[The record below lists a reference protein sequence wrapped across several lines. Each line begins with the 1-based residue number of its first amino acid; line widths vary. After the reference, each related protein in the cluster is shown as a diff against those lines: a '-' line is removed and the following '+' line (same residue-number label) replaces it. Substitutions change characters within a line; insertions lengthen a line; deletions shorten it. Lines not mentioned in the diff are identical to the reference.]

1 MQNMKRNSL
10 GFTLIELLVVITIIA
25 ILAAIAVPVYNSA
38 IMSGQQTNALNN
50 AKQIVL
56 ALKMFAN
63 DNGGSF
69 PADTNSYGEKIVT
82 SNDAFRSLVPNYIDN
97 EQVFTVSRSK
107 VGPRADNKT
116 DPSQE
121 ILRPGE
127 NHFAYIAGLN
137 STSNS
142 NWPVVVDST
151 DGSGH
156 FTTVEGDY
164 GGTWKG
170 IKAVMARVDGG
181 AQLVTLQGT
190 GTRRFLPRFDDPT
203 KDGLAVSDYMG
214 SEAKLLE
221 PARK

>member
-1 MQNMKRNSL
+1 MKRNPL
-10 GFTLIELLVVITIIA
+10 GFTLIELLVVISIIA
-25 ILAAIAVPVYNSA
+25 ILAATAVPVINGA
-38 IMSGQQTNALNN
+38 ILRGLQANALSN
-50 AKQIVL
+50 ARQIAM

-69 PADTNSYGEKIVT
+69 PSDTNSYGEKIVT
-82 SNDAFRSLVPNYIDN
+82 SNDAFRSLVPNYTDN
-97 EQVFTVSRSK
+97 EQIFAVSRSK
-107 VGPRADNKT
+107 AGPKADNKT
-116 DPSQE
+116 DPAQE

-127 NHFAYIAGLN
+127 NHFAYITGL
-137 STSNS
+137 STTSNS

-156 FTTVEGDY
+156 YTTVEGDY

-170 IKAVMARVDGG
+170 MTAIAASVDGSVKI
-181 AQLVTLQGT
+181 VTLQGT

-214 SEAKLLE
+214 SDAKLLE